1 MPQVQSTFVMRN
13 PPYGAELSGAVR
25 GTKPAVAP
33 LEFKLQLAPGEGG
46 VAGVVLLSVE
56 AAAGSPTAML
66 LAETLE
72 LAAASLRRGAPRVE
86 LDLARPVGAQD
97 GAHG

>member
-1 MPQVQSTFVMRN
+1 M
-13 PPYGAELSGAVR
+13 
-25 GTKPAVAP
+25 
-33 LEFKLQLAPGEGG
+33 
-46 VAGVVLLSVE
+46 VVLSLE
-56 AAAGSPTAML
+56 AAAGSPSAML

-72 LAAASLRRGAPRVE
+72 RAAASLRGGALRVE

>member
-13 PPYGAELSGAVR
+13 PPYGAELSGR
-25 GTKPAVAP
+25 IIGTMPAVAP
-33 LEFKLQLAPGEGG
+33 LELKLQLAPAEGG
-46 VAGVVLLSVE
+46 VAGVVVLSLE

-72 LAAASLRRGAPRVE
+72 RAAASLRGGALRVE